1 MKGTSVNDF
10 IRRHKALWRLIDN
23 KDDIIEQWARE
34 LGRSDSPHSP
44 LAQLGLTIHQRRVI
58 AALRWEREV
67 AKLQDPRDGLTPRT
81 QQPPPVAGLDANK
94 RVVVQRIKN
103 GKLEMWALTKY
114 GAPFDIK
121 PPVRSLK
128 DGRLVKV
135 PPHIYTI
142 ESE

>member
-1 MKGTSVNDF
+1 MTIVPDDPLA
-10 IRRHKALWRLIDN
+10 RHKALWRLIDH
-23 KDDIIEQWARE
+23 KYEIIERWSRE
-34 LGRSDSPHSP
+34 LGQNDSPVGHLS
-44 LAQLGLTIHQRRVI
+44 LTARQRRVI
-58 AALRWEREV
+58 AAFRWEREV
-67 AKLQDPRDGLTPRT
+67 AKFHDPRDGLSDRP